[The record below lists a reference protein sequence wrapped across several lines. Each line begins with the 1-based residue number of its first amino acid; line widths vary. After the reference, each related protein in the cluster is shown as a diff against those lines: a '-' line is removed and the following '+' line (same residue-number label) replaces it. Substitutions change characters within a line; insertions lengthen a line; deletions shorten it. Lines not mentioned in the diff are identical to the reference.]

1 MDKFRSRLIK
11 SQFQKENTL
20 QNKAMKLYG
29 RLSQRTIHLRRGSSL
44 HFCHHF
50 NILILVNL
58 SDLAVIYR
66 HNQIFTNMFA
76 LIILIFFSPLHTHKC
91 SDTVMQS

>member
-1 MDKFRSRLIK
+1 MADLV
-11 SQFQKENTL
+11 KE
-20 QNKAMKLYG
+20 Q
-29 RLSQRTIHLRRGSSL
+29 SISFSGSSL
-44 HFCHHF
+44 HFFCHHF

-76 LIILIFFSPLHTHKC
+76 LIILIFSLPSTHTNVV
-91 SDTVMQS
+91 TQ

>member
-1 MDKFRSRLIK
+1 MTELV
-11 SQFQKENTL
+11 KE
-20 QNKAMKLYG
+20 Q
-29 RLSQRTIHLRRGSSL
+29 SISFSGSSL

-50 NILILVNL
+50 NILILVNP

-76 LIILIFFSPLHTHKC
+76 LIILIFFSPLHTQ
-91 SDTVMQS
+91 M

>member
-1 MDKFRSRLIK
+1 MADLV
-11 SQFQKENTL
+11 KE
-20 QNKAMKLYG
+20 Q
-29 RLSQRTIHLRRGSSL
+29 SISFSGSSL

-66 HNQIFTNMFA
+66 HDQIFTN
-76 LIILIFFSPLHTHKC
+76 IIRMNKVD
-91 SDTVMQS
+91 DTNIHVVLPI